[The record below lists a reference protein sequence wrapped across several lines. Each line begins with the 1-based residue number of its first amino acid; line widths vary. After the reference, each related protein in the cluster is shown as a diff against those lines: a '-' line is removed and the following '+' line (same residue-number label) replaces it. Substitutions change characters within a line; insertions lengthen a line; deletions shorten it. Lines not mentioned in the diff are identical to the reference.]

1 MPDDNQKLFRCT
13 ECGHTQKD
21 TVPSLIR
28 CPTCGR
34 RAPRPERGYFLSPER
49 SHRPPTGNIQL

>member
-1 MPDDNQKLFRCT
+1 MPDDNHKLFRCT
-13 ECGHTQKD
+13 QCGHTQKD
-21 TVPSLIR
+21 TVPSLTR

-49 SHRPPTGNIQL
+49 SHRPPAGNVQL